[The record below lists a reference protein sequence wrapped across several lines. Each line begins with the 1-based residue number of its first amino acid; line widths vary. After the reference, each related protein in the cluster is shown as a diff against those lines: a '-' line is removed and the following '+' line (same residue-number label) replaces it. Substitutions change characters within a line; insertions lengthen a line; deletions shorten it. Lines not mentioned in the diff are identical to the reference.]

1 MIQVLI
7 AEDDKLCRTI
17 LEKNLN
23 KWGYES
29 ISAEDG
35 KEALKMIQ
43 EKNIRIAILDWI
55 MPEMDGVELCKK
67 IRKNKWEEYIYIIML
82 TVRNKQ
88 SDIRKGF
95 AAGVDDYIT
104 KPFDTHE
111 LEARLQT
118 GKRIISLQ
126 NQLLDSQKKL
136 QEIATHDTLTNLLNR
151 YEILNVL
158 AEEFHR
164 GLRENKPVSAV
175 MLDIDFFKKINDSYG
190 HDVGDEVLIEV
201 ASRLRGTL
209 RRYDKVGRYG
219 GDEFLAI
226 LPGCDLRNA
235 KRIAER
241 LRRAVCNDRIQTEAG
256 QLFVTVSVGCASS
269 DSQSHKSIEYLVKF
283 SDKAMFH
290 AKNMGRNC
298 VIAS

>member
-1 MIQVLI
+1 VIQVLI

-17 LEKNLN
+17 LEKNLK
-23 KWGYES
+23 KWGYET
-29 ISAEDG
+29 ISAVDG
-35 KEALKMIQ
+35 KEAWKLIQ
-43 EKNIRIAILDWI
+43 EKNIQIAILDWI
-55 MPEMDGVELCKK
+55 MPKIDGLELCKK
-67 IRKNKWEEYIYIIML
+67 IRGNKWDEYIYLIML

-95 AAGVDDYIT
+95 SAGVDDYIT

-111 LEARLQT
+111 LKARLQT

-158 AEEFHR
+158 TDEFHR
-164 GLRENKPVSAV
+164 SLRENKPVSAV

-201 ASRLRGTL
+201 ASRLRRTL

-226 LPGCDLRNA
+226 LPGCDLSNA

-241 LRRAVCNDRIQTEAG
+241 LRRAVSTDRIQTDTG
-256 QLFVTVSVGCASS
+256 QLFVTVSAGCASS
-269 DSQSHKSIEYLVKF
+269 ESQSHKSIEYLVKF
-283 SDKAMFH
+283 SDKAMYH

>member
-1 MIQVLI
+1 
-7 AEDDKLCRTI
+7 
-17 LEKNLN
+17 
-23 KWGYES
+23 
-29 ISAEDG
+29 
-35 KEALKMIQ
+35 
-43 EKNIRIAILDWI
+43 
-55 MPEMDGVELCKK
+55 
-67 IRKNKWEEYIYIIML
+67 L

-111 LEARLQT
+111 LKARLQT
-118 GKRIISLQ
+118 GKRIIGLQ
-126 NQLLDSQKKL
+126 NQLLESQKKL
-136 QEIATHDTLTNLLNR
+136 LEIATHDTLTNLLNR

-158 AEEFHR
+158 TDEFHR
-164 GLRENKPVSAV
+164 SLRENRPVSTV
-175 MLDIDFFKKINDSYG
+175 MLDIDFFKKVNDSYG
-190 HDVGDEVLIEV
+190 HDVGDEVLVEV
-201 ASRLRGTL
+201 ASRLRGAL

-226 LPGCDLRNA
+226 LPGCDLNNA

-241 LRRAVCNDRIQTEAG
+241 LRRAVCKDRIPTEAG
-256 QLFVTVSVGCASS
+256 QLYVTVSVGCASS
-269 DSQSHKSIEYLVKF
+269 ETQSHKSIEYLIKF
-283 SDKAMFH
+283 SDKAMYH

>member
-7 AEDDKLCRTI
+7 ADDDKLCRTI
-17 LEKNLN
+17 LEKNLK
-23 KWGYES
+23 KWGYRT
-29 ISAEDG
+29 ISTEDG
-35 KEALKMIQ
+35 KEAWKMMQ
-43 EKNIRIAILDWI
+43 EKNIQIAILDWI
-55 MPEMDGVELCKK
+55 MPKIDGLELCKK
-67 IRKNKWEEYIYIIML
+67 IRGNKWDEYIYLIML

-95 AAGVDDYIT
+95 SAGVDDYIT

-111 LEARLQT
+111 LKARLQT

-136 QEIATHDTLTNLLNR
+136 QEIATHDSLTNLLNR

-158 AEEFHR
+158 TDEFHR
-164 GLRENKPVSAV
+164 SLRENKPLSSV

-201 ASRLRGTL
+201 ASRLRGSL

-226 LPGCDLRNA
+226 LPGCDLSNA

-241 LRRAVCNDRIQTEAG
+241 LRRAVCKDRVQTGAG
-256 QLFVTVSVGCASS
+256 QLYVTVSVGCASS

-283 SDKAMFH
+283 SDKAMYH

>member
-17 LEKNLN
+17 LEKNLK
-23 KWGYES
+23 KWGYS
-29 ISAEDG
+29 TISAEDG
-35 KEALKMIQ
+35 KEAWKVIQ
-43 EKNIRIAILDWI
+43 KKNIQIAILDWI
-55 MPEMDGVELCKK
+55 MPKTDGLELCKK
-67 IRKNKWEEYIYIIML
+67 IRGKKWDEYIYLIML
-82 TVRNKQ
+82 TIRNKQ

-95 AAGVDDYIT
+95 AAGADDYIT

-111 LEARLQT
+111 LKARLQT

-126 NQLLDSQKKL
+126 NQLLDTQKKL

-158 AEEFHR
+158 TDEFYR
-164 GLRENKPVSAV
+164 GLRENKPVSSV

-201 ASRLRGTL
+201 ASRLKGSL

-226 LPGCDLRNA
+226 LPGCDLNNA
-235 KRIAER
+235 KRIADR
-241 LRRAVCNDRIQTEAG
+241 LRRAVCQDRVQTETG
-256 QLFVTVSVGCASS
+256 QLYVTVSVGCASS
-269 DSQSHKSIEYLVKF
+269 ESQSHKSIEYLVKF
-283 SDKAMFH
+283 SDKAMYH